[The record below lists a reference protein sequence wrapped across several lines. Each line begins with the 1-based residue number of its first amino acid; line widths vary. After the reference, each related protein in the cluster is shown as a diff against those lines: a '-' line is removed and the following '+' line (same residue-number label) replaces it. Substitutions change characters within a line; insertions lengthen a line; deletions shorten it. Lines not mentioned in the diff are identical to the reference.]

1 MTEERFENAMEH
13 FGNAVET
20 VVEGAATVVDKSM
33 DFMWGFRPVRLVGR
47 TLTFLTGAGLMAS
60 SVPLEE
66 KGYHKTGKACLIG
79 GGVVIAAQIIEIA
92 VLRRK

>member
-66 KGYHKTGKACLIG
+66 NGYHKTAKACLIG

>member
-47 TLTFLTGAGLMAS
+47 TLTF
-60 SVPLEE
+60 
-66 KGYHKTGKACLIG
+66 
-79 GGVVIAAQIIEIA
+79 
-92 VLRRK
+92 

>member
-66 KGYHKTGKACLIG
+66 KGYHKTSKACLIG

>member
-1 MTEERFENAMEH
+1 MTEERFENAKEH

-66 KGYHKTGKACLIG
+66 KGYHKTAKACLIG
-79 GGVVIAAQIIEIA
+79 GGVVIAAQIVEIA

>member
-1 MTEERFENAMEH
+1 MTEERCENAMEH

-66 KGYHKTGKACLIG
+66 KGYHKTAKACLIG

>member
-47 TLTFLTGAGLMAS
+47 TLTFLTGAGAYGELCTHW
-60 SVPLEE
+60 
-66 KGYHKTGKACLIG
+66 KKRG
-79 GGVVIAAQIIEIA
+79 II
-92 VLRRK
+92 RRQKLA

>member
-1 MTEERFENAMEH
+1 MTEERVENAMEH

-66 KGYHKTGKACLIG
+66 KGYHKTAKACLIG
-79 GGVVIAAQIIEIA
+79 GGVVIAAQIVELA

>member
-66 KGYHKTGKACLIG
+66 KRYHKTAKACLIG

>member
-66 KGYHKTGKACLIG
+66 KGYHKTEKACLIG

>member
-33 DFMWGFRPVRLVGR
+33 DFMWGISSSTVSGKNTYLFNRCGAYGELCTIGR
-47 TLTFLTGAGLMAS
+47 
-60 SVPLEE
+60 
-66 KGYHKTGKACLIG
+66 KG
-79 GGVVIAAQIIEIA
+79 VS
-92 VLRRK
+92 

>member
-33 DFMWGFRPVRLVGR
+33 DFMWGISFQYG
-47 TLTFLTGAGLMAS
+47 
-60 SVPLEE
+60 
-66 KGYHKTGKACLIG
+66 
-79 GGVVIAAQIIEIA
+79 
-92 VLRRK
+92 

>member
-60 SVPLEE
+60 SVRFYQRCFRIVGEMS
-66 KGYHKTGKACLIG
+66 KY
-79 GGVVIAAQIIEIA
+79 
-92 VLRRK
+92 

>member
-47 TLTFLTGAGLMAS
+47 TLTFLTGAGLWRA
-60 SVPLEE
+60 L
-66 KGYHKTGKACLIG
+66 YHWKKRG
-79 GGVVIAAQIIEIA
+79 II
-92 VLRRK
+92 RRQKLA

>member
-66 KGYHKTGKACLIG
+66 KGSHKTAKACLIG

>member
-66 KGYHKTGKACLIG
+66 KGYHKTAKACLIG
-79 GGVVIAAQIIEIA
+79 
-92 VLRRK
+92 